1 MDEPTTFEVQQ
12 REAFDAVAQRYD
24 GRWMRTR
31 WPRNVA
37 TRCTVL
43 ESALG
48 SALEEGPVVE
58 VGCGSA
64 QMAEM
69 LLDRHPGLRW
79 VGLDLSE
86 EMVAIAQQR
95 LLRFGL
101 RAEVRLV
108 PGALGLEDKV
118 FAGGFG
124 VDVLHH
130 INEPVV
136 TLGELCRALTPG
148 APAVF
153 LEANPRF
160 PVTTMLGL
168 LQKHERN
175 VLRISRTTLQKWFM
189 AAGFRAVHT
198 SYGPTYTPPA
208 PSSVAP
214 VLDRVDAGLARVP
227 GFRTLALHVVASGSA
242 PQ

>member
-1 MDEPTTFEVQQ
+1 MTFEDRQ
-12 REAFDAVAQRYD
+12 REAFDAVARRYD
-24 GRWMRTR
+24 GRWMRSR

-37 TRCTVL
+37 RRCAVL
-43 ESALG
+43 ESMLG

-69 LLDRHPGLRW
+69 LLDRHASLRW
-79 VGLDLSE
+79 VGLDLSQ

-95 LLRFGL
+95 LHRFGQ

-108 PGALGLEDKV
+108 HGALGLEDEA

-130 INEPVV
+130 IHDPVT

-148 APAVF
+148 APAAF

-160 PVTTMLGL
+160 PVTAMLGL

-175 VLRISRTTLQKWFM
+175 VLKISRATLQAWFST
-189 AAGFRAVHT
+189 AGFRAVHT

-208 PSSVAP
+208 PDGVAP
-214 VLDRVDAGLARVP
+214 VLDRVDAGLASVP
-227 GFRTLALHVVASGSA
+227 GLRTLALHVIVTGTAS
-242 PQ
+242 Q